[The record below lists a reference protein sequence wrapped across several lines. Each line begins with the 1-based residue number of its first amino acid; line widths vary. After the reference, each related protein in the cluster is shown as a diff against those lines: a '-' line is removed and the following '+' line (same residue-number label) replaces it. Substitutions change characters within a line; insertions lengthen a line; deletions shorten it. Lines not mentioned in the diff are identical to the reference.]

1 LDGVEKRAGRI
12 IRGSLLA
19 MVAGLFL
26 FAGANKA
33 LDPGAFA
40 RAIERYRLL
49 PWPLCAALAL
59 YLPWLEI
66 VAAFCLGF
74 ERSRRSALWWILLLT
89 GLFTGVLIS
98 AAMRGLNL
106 DCGCLG
112 SHSPGIGVALA
123 RNAGLM
129 GAVAVLLMWRDAGRR

>member
-1 LDGVEKRAGRI
+1 MEERAGRI

-40 RAIERYRLL
+40 HAIERYRLL
-49 PWPLCAALAL
+49 PWPFCAALGL

-66 VAAFCLGF
+66 VAAVCLGF
-74 ERSRRSALWWILLLT
+74 ERSRRSALWLILLLT
-89 GLFTGVLIS
+89 GLFTGALFS
-98 AAMRGLNL
+98 AGLRGMDL

-112 SHSPGIGVALA
+112 SHSSGIGVALA

-129 GAVAVLLMWRDAGRR
+129 GAVAVLLMWRGAGRRGL